1 MFELSVERE
10 FCAAHAILI
19 NGHRE
24 PTHGHNFRVTAV
36 VRGAKLD
43 KNDLVCDF
51 HVIERELDRVVMP
64 FNNANLNETSPFDRV
79 NPTAERIAE
88 HIAVSV
94 MKSLPK
100 GAALSRVSA
109 TEAPG
114 CVATYLPHDEDGD
127 GGAA

>member
-1 MFELSVERE
+1 MFELSVQRE
-10 FCAAHAILI
+10 FCAAHAIVI

-43 KNDLVCDF
+43 HNDLVCDF
-51 HVIERELDRVVMP
+51 HAIERELDGIVGR

-88 HIAVSV
+88 HIATALSAH
-94 MKSLPK
+94 LPK
-100 GAALSRVSA
+100 GATLARVSV

-114 CVATYLPHDEDGD
+114 CVATYLPENGT
-127 GGAA
+127 

>member
-1 MFELSVERE
+1 MFELSVQRD

-43 KNDLVCDF
+43 NNDLVCDF
-51 HVIERELDRVVMP
+51 HLIERELDRIVMP

-88 HIAVSV
+88 HIATSV

-100 GAALSRVSA
+100 GASLSRLSV

-114 CVATYLPHDEDGD
+114 CVATYVPDHEHRG